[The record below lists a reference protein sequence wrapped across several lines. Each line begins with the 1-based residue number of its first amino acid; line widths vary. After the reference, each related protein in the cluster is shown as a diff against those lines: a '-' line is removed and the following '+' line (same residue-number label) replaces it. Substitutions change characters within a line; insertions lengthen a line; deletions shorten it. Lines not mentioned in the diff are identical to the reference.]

1 MPTAPETMRLPVQR
15 AIEVCPVEVSM
26 AVLGGAW
33 KLSAVKYL
41 LERTHRFG
49 ELQRRLGT
57 VTARTLTRVLRDLE
71 ADGIVVRTVYAEVPP
86 RVEYSLTDLGRSLDR
101 VVEWL
106 DAWGAAY
113 PRPSTPPADPADTEP
128 SAG

>member
-1 MPTAPETMRLPVQR
+1 MTTAPATMRGPVQR

-57 VTARTLTRVLRDLE
+57 VTPRTLTRVLRDLE

-86 RVEYSLTDLGRSLDR
+86 RVEYSLTDLGRSLDQ
-101 VVEWL
+101 VVGWL
-106 DAWGAAY
+106 DAWGSAY
-113 PRPSTPPADPADTEP
+113 PA
-128 SAG
+128 SAGRAAR